1 MKGVSVVIPI
11 FGEAHQEA
19 LPAVVDSV
27 LAQRNV
33 DREVVVSEQG
43 RVPRWERLAELPGV
57 EYVFSRVE
65 GNAGTARNEG
75 LKRASKEFAYFNDA
89 DVVFLDG
96 LHLHR
101 LSREIGCR
109 QIFTRIAMR
118 RMLKEEVPGFFEW
131 REKYAIEEAIRG
143 VELRGKHQATL
154 SRSSPPLEEV
164 EFDGRLYTATPQEL
178 AAYRRDSDYLAGREN
193 LLWQRTV
200 HCGMTFGRADDF
212 KKVGGYSPDYPVC
225 VYEDSDLQWKL
236 RSAFDVREIGDRIRD
251 AVMHLDHDLAY
262 RSAAS
267 EAGNKAV
274 FERRKSLGAA
284 TCIEEDVAR
293 F

>member
-11 FGEAHQEA
+11 FGEVHHDG

-33 DREVVVSEQG
+33 DSEVVVSEQG
-43 RVPRWERLAELPGV
+43 LAPRWERLADLPGV
-57 EYVFSRVE
+57 EYVFSRAE
-65 GNAGTARNEG
+65 GNAGVARNEG
-75 LKRASKEFAYFNDA
+75 LKRASKEYAYFNDA
-89 DVVFLDG
+89 DIVFLDP

-101 LSREIGCR
+101 LGREIGRR
-109 QIFTRIAMR
+109 QIFTRVAMR
-118 RMLKEEVPGFFEW
+118 RMLNDEVPGFLEMHK
-131 REKYAIEEAIRG
+131 KYRIEEAIRG
-143 VELRGKHQATL
+143 VELRGEHQATL

-164 EFDGRLYTATPQEL
+164 EFDGRLYTATPREL
-178 AAYRRDSDYLAGREN
+178 AAYRRDPDYMAGREN

-200 HCGMTFGRADDF
+200 HCGMTFGRVDDF

-236 RSAFDVREIGDRIRD
+236 RSVYDVREIGNRTRD
-251 AVMHLDHDLAY
+251 AVMHLDHDLSY
-262 RSAAS
+262 RSPAS
-267 EAGNKAV
+267 EAANKDV
-274 FERRKSLGAA
+274 FEKRKSLGVAA
-284 TCIEEDVAR
+284 CIEADAAR